1 MVLHCCV
8 FHFHSRLLQRSSRG
22 PRVYS
27 WETAGLPSPCFR
39 VFHLSS
45 ACLTRSALYLP
56 LHTHRKH
63 HAAPVCYPPPPPKK
77 VKHCMS
83 SFYFLLKLCL
93 THAETGGL
101 RCVSTFWSEAL
112 IRSHTHLVFTD
123 ACGLKSFYFLSPVVG
138 YSSLL
143 TDNDVRTIDI
153 PGTPP
158 PMPPK
163 KHPHEIDNSGFST
176 EVRLLRENLTH
187 PLTNTYLMSCKR

>member
-27 WETAGLPSPCFR
+27 WEIAGLPSPCFR
-39 VFHLSS
+39 GFHLSS

-63 HAAPVCYPPPPPKK
+63 HAAPVCYPPTSKK
-77 VKHCMS
+77 SQTLHVIVLFSLKVMPYTRRNRRAPLCKHI
-83 SFYFLLKLCL
+83 L
-93 THAETGGL
+93 
-101 RCVSTFWSEAL
+101 VWSPNQVT
-112 IRSHTHLVFTD
+112 HTHLVFTD
-123 ACGLKSFYFLSPVVG
+123 ACGLKSFYFLSPVIG

-143 TDNDVRTIDI
+143 TDNDVRTIDT

-163 KHPHEIDNSGFST
+163 KHPHEIDNSRFST
-176 EVRLLRENLTH
+176 EVCLLRENLTH